1 VTIAQLI
8 GLVLQ
13 ASLAV
18 IVFCVALNA
27 QRGDMVS
34 LLRRPGLWLRSIL
47 AMNIIMPL
55 IAVLLAGAFA
65 LNRQIEVALI
75 ALAVSPVPPILPNKL
90 MKAGASRSYSVAL
103 LALSAAMAVV
113 LIPATIWLLGQ
124 AFGRE
129 VLVPPAAVFKAVAM
143 SVLAPLL
150 TGALVRELAPN
161 VAAKIS
167 GPMAK
172 LANVLLLAAFVPVV
186 VVAWPELVKELGNFT
201 LVAIA
206 VLTLGGLLVGH
217 VLGGPHDGDRTA
229 LALSTASKHP
239 GVAIAVAGIIAPG
252 DKSIVAAVLLAFL
265 FGILVTAPY
274 TRRRQKKFEEL
285 KD

>member
-1 VTIAQLI
+1 MTIAQLI

-150 TGALVRELAPN
+150 AGALVRELAPN

>member
-55 IAVLLAGAFA
+55 IAVLLAGAVA

-150 TGALVRELAPN
+150 AGALVRELAPN

>member
-1 VTIAQLI
+1 MTIAQLI

-143 SVLAPLL
+143 SVLSPLL
-150 TGALVRELAPN
+150 AGALVRELAPN

>member
-1 VTIAQLI
+1 MTIAQLI

>member
-1 VTIAQLI
+1 MTIAQLI

-150 TGALVRELAPN
+150 AGALVRELAPN
-161 VAAKIS
+161 IAAKIS

>member
-1 VTIAQLI
+1 MTIAQII

-13 ASLAV
+13 ASLGV

-150 TGALVRELAPN
+150 AGALVRELAPN

>member
-1 VTIAQLI
+1 
-8 GLVLQ
+8 Q

-150 TGALVRELAPN
+150 AGALVRELAPN

>member
-1 VTIAQLI
+1 MTIAQII

-13 ASLAV
+13 ASLGV
-18 IVFCVALNA
+18 IVFCVALNT
-27 QRGDMVS
+27 QRGDMMS

-55 IAVLLAGAFA
+55 IAALLAGAFA

-150 TGALVRELAPN
+150 AGALVRELAPN

>member
-150 TGALVRELAPN
+150 AGALVRELAPN